1 MPETP
6 PWSGMS
12 VGDHDDRLLQQALK
26 LLEGKTRVSTSLL
39 QRQLRIGFPRAARL
53 MDQLEEMGAVA
64 PDEGGG
70 RSREVLYRPES
81 AEDAIL

>member
-1 MPETP
+1 MPISP
-6 PWSGMS
+6 PWAGFGT
-12 VGDHDDRLLQQALK
+12 GDQTDQLLNQALRLL
-26 LLEGKTRVSTSLL
+26 ENKTHVSTSLL

-64 PDEGGG
+64 ADEGGG

-81 AEDAIL
+81 GVDAIL